1 MCEDKVV
8 LKLDA
13 FEKIS
18 SCPACKSNDVHDL
31 GELDRRAYI
40 EKTSIFIDVNGEYGL
55 MKCERCGLV
64 FRNYFTRP
72 ETERKLQSLWIDSSN
87 RFRRWRSDKNSGSYR
102 LKKIIDEFSREF
114 LSSQRL
120 KLVDLGIGEGDFLE
134 LFIADYDT
142 YGFEKFPIKSVDYGS
157 IVNSGIIFGD
167 LEDEKSIP
175 YAEEFHLVTALD
187 IFEHLR
193 FPEIAIKNIRSM
205 LVDGGLLF
213 IETGNIDCFAARAT
227 GLHRWWYVA
236 ILEHKI
242 FWSPHTISAAL
253 ESAGFRV
260 IKVIKKAHKSGLH
273 SRQKLVIKF
282 LFHKAFP
289 KFYVKTMKYLKGG
302 YLQVPEFRMPWRDHF
317 LVIAQKVEQ

>member
-1 MCEDKVV
+1 MCIRDRDIKYSEHFEIIT
-8 LKLDA
+8 A
-13 FEKIS
+13 F
-18 SCPACKSNDVHDL
+18 
-31 GELDRRAYI
+31 
-40 EKTSIFIDVNGEYGL
+40 
-55 MKCERCGLV
+55 
-64 FRNYFTRP
+64 
-72 ETERKLQSLWIDSSN
+72 
-87 RFRRWRSDKNSGSYR
+87 
-102 LKKIIDEFSREF
+102 
-114 LSSQRL
+114 
-120 KLVDLGIGEGDFLE
+120 
-134 LFIADYDT
+134 
-142 YGFEKFPIKSVDYGS
+142 
-157 IVNSGIIFGD
+157 
-167 LEDEKSIP
+167 
-175 YAEEFHLVTALD
+175 D

-193 FPEIAIKNIRSM
+193 FPSTVIRNIHLM
-205 LVDGGLLF
+205 LVRGGFLF